1 MSPRMISKGVHL
13 AGVLRVASDIRVRMP
28 PSPALSARITKERY
42 LTETTRISS
51 QKISERKP
59 RMEAGSTPKPNWPER
74 HSRRV

>member
-1 MSPRMISKGVHL
+1 MISTGASL
-13 AGVLRVASDIRVRMP
+13 SGLLRVASDIRVRMP

-51 QKISERKP
+51 QKMSERKP
-59 RMEAGSTPKPNWPER
+59 RMEAGSTPNLNWPDR